1 VGVFVGVFL
10 GLSEKKKKEVKSRGT
25 KASSSPASRVQGK
38 KKTHSAIQNDIVWG
52 FSLLFFFFLKRH
64 RFTQNMSFHLKENG
78 AKNMS
83 KSKSILNL

>member
-10 GLSEKKKKEVKSRGT
+10 GFSEKKKEVKSRGT

-38 KKTHSAIQNDIVWG
+38 KKTHSAIQNDTVWG
-52 FSLLFFFFLKRH
+52 FSLLFFFLKRH

-78 AKNMS
+78 AKNVS

>member
-10 GLSEKKKKEVKSRGT
+10 GLSEKKKEVKSRGT

-38 KKTHSAIQNDIVWG
+38 KKTHSAIQNDTVWG